1 MENVKKS
8 NKRINMKLVQVA
20 ILAAIST
27 ILYLPMFSFPLPFLF
42 PGFLELQF
50 SNLPAIIGGFALG
63 PLGGCLIIII
73 KTILKL
79 FFAGTTTAYVG
90 EVADIIIGIMV
101 VLTTSLLYKQKK
113 TKKRAAISLGAG
125 SLVWIVISILANWI
139 VLVPFYI
146 ELFMNGDLNIFIGA
160 CSVIPGINE
169 NNYMLMYLIFGA
181 GLFNLMISILTS
193 LITFF
198 VYKRISILF
207 DKMEE

>member
-50 SNLPAIIGGFALG
+50 SNLLAIIGGFALG

-125 SLVWIVISILANWI
+125 SLVWIVISVLANWI